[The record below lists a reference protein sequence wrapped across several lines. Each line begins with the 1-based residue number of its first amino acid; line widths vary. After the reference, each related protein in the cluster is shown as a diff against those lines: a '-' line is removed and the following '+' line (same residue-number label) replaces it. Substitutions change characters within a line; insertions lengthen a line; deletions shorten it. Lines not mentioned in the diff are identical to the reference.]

1 MLGIFISVIAIGCF
15 IGFFVQLFRGCMRVV
30 DYITDLKTK
39 EHLHPRVYKQQQRET
54 LKDILINFGGSSL
67 SLLILVILNWS
78 GAMKYAGTLIVS

>member
-15 IGFFVQLFRGCMRVV
+15 VGFFVQLFRGCMRVV

-39 EHLHPRVYKQQQRET
+39 EHLHSRVYKQQQRET
-54 LKDILINFGGSSL
+54 LKDIFINFGGSSL

-78 GAMKYAGTLIVS
+78 GAMEYAVLL